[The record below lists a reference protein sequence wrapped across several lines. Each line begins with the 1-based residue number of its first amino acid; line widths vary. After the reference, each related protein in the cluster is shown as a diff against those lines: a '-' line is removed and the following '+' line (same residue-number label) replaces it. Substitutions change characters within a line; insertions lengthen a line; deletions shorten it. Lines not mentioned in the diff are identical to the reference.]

1 MWVIFLLSAVGFAIG
16 ALILFSIGWLVIHKI
31 EMHINRQDDDYEN
44 EKENKK
50 EEDNKK
56 ITEMYLMDDDK
67 PIMQISDIQDSDL
80 QYEYNTKYK
89 SRLEYKTLLD
99 RYGGSFCID
108 ISESIDY
115 QKILKVF
122 GVDESKIPDKYDME
136 VSKLIPCRWHKKK
149 RINKKMLK
157 KHGHPN
163 YVHKFETVKGWRLHS
178 YTNGEFEFV
187 KDGDKLLKML
197 KLQDL

>member
-1 MWVIFLLSAVGFAIG
+1 MNFV
-16 ALILFSIGWLVIHKI
+16 
-31 EMHINRQDDDYEN
+31 
-44 EKENKK
+44 ENKK

-115 QKILKVF
+115 
-122 GVDESKIPDKYDME
+122 
-136 VSKLIPCRWHKKK
+136 
-149 RINKKMLK
+149 
-157 KHGHPN
+157 
-163 YVHKFETVKGWRLHS
+163 
-178 YTNGEFEFV
+178 
-187 KDGDKLLKML
+187 
-197 KLQDL
+197 

>member
-1 MWVIFLLSAVGFAIG
+1 MNFV
-16 ALILFSIGWLVIHKI
+16 
-31 EMHINRQDDDYEN
+31 
-44 EKENKK
+44 ENKK

-122 GVDESKIPDKYDME
+122 GVDQSKIPDKYDME

-163 YVHKFETVKGWRLHS
+163 YIKRWETVKGWKLNS
-178 YTNGEFEFV
+178 YTN
-187 KDGDKLLKML
+187 L
-197 KLQDL
+197 

>member
-1 MWVIFLLSAVGFAIG
+1 MNFV
-16 ALILFSIGWLVIHKI
+16 
-31 EMHINRQDDDYEN
+31 
-44 EKENKK
+44 ENKK

-163 YVHKFETVKGWRLHS
+163 YIKRWETVKGWKLNS
-178 YTNGEFEFV
+178 YTNGEFEFI
-187 KDGDKLLKML
+187 KDGDKL
-197 KLQDL
+197 

>member
-1 MWVIFLLSAVGFAIG
+1 MNFV
-16 ALILFSIGWLVIHKI
+16 
-31 EMHINRQDDDYEN
+31 
-44 EKENKK
+44 ENKK

-122 GVDESKIPDKYDME
+122 GIDESKIPEKYDIK
-136 VSKLIPCRWHKKK
+136 VLKPIPCRWHKKK

-163 YVHKFETVKGWRLHS
+163 YIKEWETVKGWKLNS

-187 KDGDKLLKML
+187 KDGDEW
-197 KLQDL
+197 

>member
-1 MWVIFLLSAVGFAIG
+1 MNF
-16 ALILFSIGWLVIHKI
+16 
-31 EMHINRQDDDYEN
+31 M
-44 EKENKK
+44 ENKK

-67 PIMQISDIQDSDL
+67 PIMQISDIQYSDL

-122 GVDESKIPDKYDME
+122 GIDESKIPDKYDME

-163 YVHKFETVKGWRLHS
+163 YIKRWETVKGWKLNS
-178 YTNGEFEFV
+178 YTNGEFEFI
-187 KDGDKLLKML
+187 KDGDKL
-197 KLQDL
+197 